1 MIAVATRGL
10 ARYRNIR
17 SEHGRW
23 AAAEWFIDRVGARV
37 INLRVSEVVW
47 LEPGKIKMVG
57 APPEGFDFRFLSP
70 TEIAG
75 FASALNELDEKHV
88 ARAAAGR
95 DLCFAAL
102 HEGKLAT
109 YGWYALDC
117 IEGEHCDGVALSY
130 PADIA
135 YMYKGFTP
143 PAYRG
148 QRLHGYAMR
157 LALEQLAAERGIK
170 GLISTVSWLNWASLK
185 SCDRLG
191 YERLGRMTS
200 YGWQYCGGG
209 CYPKAARDLGIKFG
223 RQADL
228 SARKTV

>member
-1 MIAVATRGL
+1 MIAVASRGL
-10 ARYRNIR
+10 ARYRTIR

-23 AAAEWFIDRVGARV
+23 AATEWLLDRVGARI
-37 INLRVSEVVW
+37 INLGVSEVVW
-47 LEPGKIKMVG
+47 LEPGKIKLVG
-57 APPEGFDFRFLSP
+57 APPADFEFRFLTP
-70 TEIAG
+70 AEIAS
-75 FASALNELDEKHV
+75 FVSVENELDEHHV

-102 HEGKLAT
+102 HNGQLAT
-109 YGWYALDC
+109 YGWYALGC

-130 PADIA
+130 PDDIV

-157 LALEQLAAERGIK
+157 LALEQLVAERGVR
-170 GLISTVSWLNWASLK
+170 GLISTVGWLNWASLK

-200 YGWQYCGGG
+200 YGWKYCGGG
-209 CYPKAARDLGIKFG
+209 CYPQAARDLGIKFG
-223 RQADL
+223 RYADL
-228 SARKTV
+228 RPRRE